1 MRRDRG
7 RGEGKKE
14 EKRPGA
20 MRAPLRPRFQRPR
33 TQLVHLLLDVQPLA
47 RVLLVAWM
55 LSWFYPSVYPMFRA
69 CREKF
74 SMLAGSPRGR
84 MQYRMKVRSSGTSGD
99 DQSRRG
105 PRSGT
110 YRLIIEV
117 RDCTLLMEETHARD
131 VIIVINCFPKAPGK
145 IVKIEHV
152 ILWSLLMGVK
162 MRLRRRQLDT
172 STFAPTCENKTW
184 NAPEASSM
192 MRINS
197 LQIKRYNLYYFRSI
211 SLLRFY

>member
-1 MRRDRG
+1 MRRG
-7 RGEGKKE
+7 RGEEKKE

-47 RVLLVAWM
+47 RVLDAVLISIRVSIRYGVHVA
-55 LSWFYPSVYPMFRA
+55 
-69 CREKF
+69 
-74 SMLAGSPRGR
+74 
-84 MQYRMKVRSSGTSGD
+84 RSSRCWQVLRGD
-99 DQSRRG
+99 ECDIKSKVVELRTTIKATESSDAYRVHHRRV
-105 PRSGT
+105 T
-110 YRLIIEV
+110 RLYSLDG
-117 RDCTLLMEETHARD
+117 RNAHTRD

-162 MRLRRRQLDT
+162 TRLRRRRFDA
-172 STFAPTCENKTW
+172 STCEKRTW

-192 MRINS
+192 MYIS
-197 LQIKRYNLYYFRSI
+197 TLQIKRYNLYYFKI
-211 SLLRFY
+211 ITLLYFIK